1 VEGYKDIAQM
11 LGDSVFYTDDELYL
25 IVRQICRDRYGNA
38 RPEILTLDQ
47 KIEFARMLHYDYKAS
62 NKQIQR
68 MLRIED
74 RIIATLFGK

>member
-1 VEGYKDIAQM
+1 MEGYKDIAKM

-25 IVRQICRDRYGNA
+25 IVRQICRDSYGNA

-47 KIEFARMLHYDYKAS
+47 KMEFARTLHFDYKAS

-68 MLRIED
+68 MLRIDE
-74 RIIATLFGK
+74 RKLAVFFGK